1 VRGRYNA
8 PPFFSEGRTDMT
20 RTRLA
25 AALAALGVVVCVA
38 ARSPLRAQEE
48 PELVP
53 KEQVAPPEK
62 PALDSTPPATASG
75 PLRTTLDFKRWQEM
89 TARERQT
96 FVEGAV
102 QSLTS
107 VTLRLRADMET
118 DGKVPPES
126 LAAMVRFMHDHYPRF
141 PAVMYLR
148 EMDAIYM
155 KADGQNLSMS
165 ECFDQAFRRINAR

>member
-1 VRGRYNA
+1 
-8 PPFFSEGRTDMT
+8 MT

-38 ARSPLRAQEE
+38 GTPLLAQEE
-48 PELVP
+48 PELIP

-62 PALDSTPPATASG
+62 PALDSTPPATATG
-75 PLRTTLDFKRWQEM
+75 PLRAALDFKRWQEM

-96 FVEGAV
+96 FVEGAI
-102 QSLTS
+102 QALSS

-126 LAAMVRFMHDHYPRF
+126 LAAMVRFMHEHYPRF
-141 PAVMYLR
+141 PATMYLR
-148 EMDAIYM
+148 EMDSIYM
-155 KADGQNLSMS
+155 RSDGQNLSMS

>member
-1 VRGRYNA
+1 
-8 PPFFSEGRTDMT
+8 
-20 RTRLA
+20 
-25 AALAALGVVVCVA
+25 
-38 ARSPLRAQEE
+38 
-48 PELVP
+48 
-53 KEQVAPPEK
+53 
-62 PALDSTPPATASG
+62 
-75 PLRTTLDFKRWQEM
+75 M

-96 FVEGAV
+96 FVEGAI
-102 QSLTS
+102 QALTS

>member
-1 VRGRYNA
+1 
-8 PPFFSEGRTDMT
+8 MT

-25 AALAALGVVVCVA
+25 AALAALGAVA
-38 ARSPLRAQEE
+38 CLATRSPLRAQEE

-53 KEQVAPPEK
+53 KEKVAPPEK
-62 PALDSTPPATASG
+62 PALDSTPPVTASG

-96 FVEGAV
+96 YVEGAV
-102 QSLTS
+102 QALTA

-155 KADGQNLSMS
+155 KSDGQNLSMS